1 VSRRKPI
8 DLARE
13 RRIRTNL
20 AKLKEML
27 AKDQELARRTHAALA
42 GRIPAPDLEEP
53 TMTNEEQ
60 VSIRVPRGFLERVE
74 KLARRLAKDPRHS
87 TAYRVTR
94 ASTLRLALLRGVE
107 ALEAE
112 QAAKQQQK

>member
-27 AKDQELARRTHAALA
+27 AKDPELARRTHAALA
-42 GRIPAPDLEEP
+42 GRIPAPDLEGI

-60 VSIRVPRGFLERVE
+60 VSIRLQKGFLERVE
-74 KLARRLAKDPRHS
+74 KLARKLAKDPTHS
-87 TAYRVTR
+87 MPYRATR

-107 ALEAE
+107 ALEADLAE
-112 QAAKQQQK
+112 KAKK